1 MRQLTI
7 EPEFRDKI
15 PPLSAE
21 EYSRLEANILEDG
34 EVREPIVVWGNTII
48 DGHNRYKIVQAHPEI
63 PVKVKQ
69 MNFADK
75 WDAIAWA
82 CANQLGRRNLTEQA
96 RMKLIHEEYEARS
109 KSSGGQPENFNAKK
123 RGDEIHHLESSKNKT
138 RNKIAQDH
146 NVSPWKVQKSVE
158 FGRGLDAAEEASPGI
173 KAAVL
178 TGEVKAPN
186 NVIASIRSI
195 PKEDRPAAVEAIK
208 QRNIETAK
216 SIIKPAK
223 IENKEE
229 EQKDDSNAYNA
240 DDFLGA
246 LMAAVNTF
254 EFSLHQHMALVHRD
268 MLMTKEGKAAAES
281 ALMKAKEVIKKYFRL
296 IDRVVLEEDGNGK
309 KD

>member
-63 PVKVKQ
+63 PFKVKQ

-75 WDAIAWA
+75 WDAIVWM
-82 CANQLGRRNLTEQA
+82 CRTQLGRRNLTDEQ
-96 RMKLIHEEYEARS
+96 RTYLIGKQYEAQKMTQGTNNQYVQAKSEKDKIGPFHSGATAEKIS
-109 KSSGGQPENFNAKK
+109 KEIGVPAPTVKK
-123 RGDEIHHLESSKNKT
+123 ASFY
-138 RNKIAQDH
+138 A
-146 NVSPWKVQKSVE
+146 
-158 FGRGLDAAEEASPGI
+158 RGLDAAEEVSPGI
-173 KAAVL
+173 KEAVL
-178 TGEVKAPN
+178 TGEIKAPKLT
-186 NVIASIRSI
+186 VAAIRNI
-195 PKEDRPAAVEAIK
+195 PKEERPAAVEAIK
-208 QRNIETAK
+208 QGKIETAK

-229 EQKDDSNAYNA
+229 EQKDDSDAYNA

-296 IDRVVLEEDGNGK
+296 IDGVVLEEDGNGK